1 MKKRRRL
8 YTTEF
13 AESMRVNLIGFDAKR
28 HSDCMNFAEFLCDL
42 SKLCDEKLYAI
53 M

>member
-1 MKKRRRL
+1 MKKRR
-8 YTTEF
+8 E
-13 AESMRVNLIGFDAKR
+13 NLIEFNTKR
-28 HSDCMNFAEFLCDL
+28 HSDCMIFAEFLCDL